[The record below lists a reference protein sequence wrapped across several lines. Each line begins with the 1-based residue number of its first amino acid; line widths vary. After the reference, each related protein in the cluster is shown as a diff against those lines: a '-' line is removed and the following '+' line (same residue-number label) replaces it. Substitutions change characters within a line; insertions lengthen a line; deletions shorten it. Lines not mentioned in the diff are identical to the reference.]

1 MGSAPVPISA
11 RDEHTFALD
20 TSIIPKPDSFGGTA
34 EVPLEMRVPERKTC
48 DCVSSDSAK
57 SGNLG
62 DGILPSFGW
71 KGSFGERNRV
81 RWKFEVVIGR
91 KGLMKRDIK

>member
-20 TSIIPKPDSFGGTA
+20 IKLIPKPDSSGGTA
-34 EVPLEMRVPERKTC
+34 EVPLEIRVREKKNCNCTP
-48 DCVSSDSAK
+48 SDSGR
-57 SGNLG
+57 SG
-62 DGILPSFGW
+62 DGILPSLGW

-81 RWKFEVVIGR
+81 RWQFEVVIVR